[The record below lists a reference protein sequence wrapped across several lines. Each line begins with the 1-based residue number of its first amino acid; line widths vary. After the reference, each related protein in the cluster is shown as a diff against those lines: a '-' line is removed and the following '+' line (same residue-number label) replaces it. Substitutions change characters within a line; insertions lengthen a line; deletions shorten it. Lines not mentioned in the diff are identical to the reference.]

1 VGCVSIYLLSNLNVN
16 TNYTLGEIQRDC
28 PYYYELKALLGE
40 RTNVADKA
48 IANSETPLNT
58 HVLRSRKR
66 RRAVSP
72 PSSAEEEEE
81 PEDLSDAE
89 KQEDSVAFDQPPALD
104 LAALG
109 SADSPVDPDLSSF
122 HWQALLNG
130 EFEDDELQVLS
141 SAGGLPNHMP
151 SDPPLASLARSSA
164 PAPPRSSAAAG
175 SATTVAPRSSARL
188 TSATVPDVEY
198 VGSVKVERDAAGP
211 RAAKRQQTVPPPR
224 SYVSYTGS
232 LPHQK
237 EGRSLMFFFQGRNQ
251 ESDLGDSLRGILG
264 DKIEL
269 RKIQAQSDHDLAM
282 ERMRR
287 EQDRKDNDAQARLQ
301 RENNEVQARLAR
313 EDNDAQLRLARED
326 NDAQIRFR
334 MQREEMLVNTRL
346 KLLEMGKDPS
356 LAETLCPP
364 IDF

>member
-1 VGCVSIYLLSNLNVN
+1 VGCVSIYLLSNLNGD

-40 RTNVADKA
+40 RTNVADEA

-58 HVLRSRKR
+58 HVLRLRKR

-72 PSSAEEEEE
+72 PSSDEEEEE
-81 PEDLSDAE
+81 PEDLSDAG

-104 LAALG
+104 F
-109 SADSPVDPDLSSF
+109 SPVDPDLSSF
-122 HWQALLNG
+122 QALLNG

-141 SAGGLPNHMP
+141 SHMP
-151 SDPPLASLARSSA
+151 SDPPQFPLARSSA
-164 PAPPRSSAAAG
+164 PPPRS
-175 SATTVAPRSSARL
+175 L
-188 TSATVPDVEY
+188 ATVSNVEY
-198 VGSVKVERDAAGP
+198 VGSIKVERDVAGP
-211 RAAKRQQTVPPPR
+211 RPQAAKRQQTVPPPR

-232 LPHQK
+232 LSHPSQT

-264 DKIEL
+264 NKIVL

-282 ERMRR
+282 ERMQR
-287 EQDRKDNDAQARLQ
+287 EQDRKDNEAQAHLQ

-326 NDAQIRFR
+326 NDAQLRFR
-334 MQREEMLVNTRL
+334 MERGKLLVNTRL
-346 KLLEMGKDPS
+346 KLIDMGKDPA

-364 IDF
+364 VTDDF